1 MKWIQTHI
9 CINEQRWEG
18 TQLQA
23 FIPCFFTGF
32 KTNFPL
38 LLQLPLTCVISYSV
52 QTLCDPLDC
61 SLLCPW
67 DFPGKNTGVACHFLI
82 QPASPL
88 SPALVGGFFTTEPP
102 GKKASE
108 PLLLLLKFWSE
119 QNKPSERSLVC
130 TSELSLV
137 ESYKVGAIINPLNR
151 LGMEGKM
158 ATHSKILGPGKSHG
172 QRSPVGYIQ
181 STGSQGGRHGWVTED
196 TRADWKAASSSIFL
210 PNNNRITLLCSW
222 GRDSPPP
229 LLYSRH
235 FIIIQQC

>member
-1 MKWIQTHI
+1 MKWIQAHI

-18 TQLQA
+18 PQLGA
-23 FIPCFFTGF
+23 FIPCFFTCF

-38 LLQLPLTCVISYSV
+38 LLQLPLICVISYSV

-61 SLLCPW
+61 RLLCPW

-102 GKKASE
+102 GKKAPA
-108 PLLLLLKFWSE
+108 PLLLLLNFWSE
-119 QNKPSERSLVC
+119 QNKPSERSLIC

-158 ATHSKILGPGKSHG
+158 ATHSKILAPGKSHG
-172 QRSPVGYIQ
+172 RGAQWATGHGVPKRQTWLSDWGHTRRLKNRLQKYFSAEQQ
-181 STGSQGGRHGWVTED
+181 SYNTAVQLG
-196 TRADWKAASSSIFL
+196 KK
-210 PNNNRITLLCSW
+210 
-222 GRDSPPP
+222 
-229 LLYSRH
+229 
-235 FIIIQQC
+235 